1 VRRSGLLVHT
11 GRCHGRRR
19 RLILGIRGRKG
30 PGGDRQARIDL
41 VGQQELDRSRL
52 ARHRQESHAGCCCV
66 CCRLPDDELQS
77 EFPRAWSM
85 TGWIDPQEHRV
96 DRRSGDDGDHAPA
109 CPGHRGW
116 SPDHRRGH
124 LGDLD
129 RPARYRYR
137 AGWVRRIHD
146 LRRTGPPTVD
156 ALQFPATQNYDN
168 GTVIR
173 WDEPTSEG
181 GRETL
186 HPVPA
191 LTITEPGV
199 ATADGTTPTDSSH
212 RTATFVAVV
221 GVLAVAAIT
230 AAGVLAVHRRRARQS
245 APTP

>member
-1 VRRSGLLVHT
+1 MTVAAVMT
-11 GRCHGRRR
+11 VTT
-19 RLILGIRGRKG
+19 
-30 PGGDRQARIDL
+30 P
-41 VGQQELDRSRL
+41 
-52 ARHRQESHAGCCCV
+52 
-66 CCRLPDDELQS
+66 LP
-77 EFPRAWSM
+77 
-85 TGWIDPQEHRV
+85 
-96 DRRSGDDGDHAPA
+96 APVTV
-109 CPGHRGW
+109 GW

-191 LTITEPGV
+191 LTIT
-199 ATADGTTPTDSSH
+199 
-212 RTATFVAVV
+212 RT
-221 GVLAVAAIT
+221 G
-230 AAGVLAVHRRRARQS
+230 RRDR
-245 APTP
+245 

>member
-1 VRRSGLLVHT
+1 VADATGTVVTVHPPTAEAGST
-11 GRCHGRRR
+11 GDPD
-19 RLILGIRGRKG
+19 L
-30 PGGDRQARIDL
+30 PG
-41 VGQQELDRSRL
+41 SL
-52 ARHRQESHAGCCCV
+52 A
-66 CCRLPDDELQS
+66 S
-77 EFPRAWSM
+77 EYL
-85 TGWIDPQEHRV
+85 
-96 DRRSGDDGDHAPA
+96 

-186 HPVPA
+186 HP
-191 LTITEPGV
+191 ESGV

-221 GVLAVAAIT
+221 GVLTVAAIT
-230 AAGVLAVHRRRARQS
+230 AAGVLAVHRRRAGSPHHTRMCWAGEPSQDELVLH
-245 APTP
+245 PGLP